1 MLADIF
7 NKPVNVGKNPDSN
20 AQGAFLVSATEMGLY
35 KSLEEAARSVVPAS
49 TFKPQKQNHTV
60 YMQYFTIFERL
71 SVKLFDE
78 FEAITNLQ
86 NRN

>member
-1 MLADIF
+1 
-7 NKPVNVGKNPDSN
+7 
-20 AQGAFLVSATEMGLY
+20 MGLY

-49 TFKPQKQNHTV
+49 TFKPQKQNHAV